1 VAIADQLANGP
12 FSPLAIVTNSGCNS
26 ISTIDIN
33 PANPT
38 FGTILNTVSVGTT
51 PQGIAVSPRLGYAVV
66 ANNGSNTASVVN
78 LKATPPVLAVSDVA
92 VGTSPIG
99 VAIDDASGVAIVANF
114 TSNTVSELNL
124 GLLFGSSPATS
135 LTATTIGGVQQPI
148 AVAIDPDRGTNNQGL
163 AVVTGLQLLSGSSAT
178 GALYPVDIGLAA

>member
-1 VAIADQLANGP
+1 ASFLNAPHHYALDVISNGSQSNAVDFIVVKAVDMSVACTSGPATPSSVAIADQLANGP

-38 FGTILNTVSVGTT
+38 LGTILNTVSVGTT

-78 LKATPPVLAVSDVA
+78 LKASPPVLAVSDVA

-99 VAIDDASGVAIVANF
+99 VAIDDASG
-114 TSNTVSELNL
+114 
-124 GLLFGSSPATS
+124 
-135 LTATTIGGVQQPI
+135 
-148 AVAIDPDRGTNNQGL
+148 
-163 AVVTGLQLLSGSSAT
+163 
-178 GALYPVDIGLAA
+178 